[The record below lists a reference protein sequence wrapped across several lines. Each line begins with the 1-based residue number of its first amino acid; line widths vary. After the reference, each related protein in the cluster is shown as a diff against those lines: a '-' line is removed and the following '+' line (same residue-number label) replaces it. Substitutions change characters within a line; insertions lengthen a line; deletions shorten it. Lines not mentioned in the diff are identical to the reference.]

1 MSGKVSSKCLE
12 CPCYS
17 EYEKF
22 DERFYAEKPG
32 GGMGTYGEVIE
43 IENYCSW
50 TDGHAIEPD
59 EYCEVN
65 LIDQKQLDELYISF
79 SKDQVKKIIRILK
92 LEVKI

>member
-1 MSGKVSSKCLE
+1 MSDKVSLKCLE

-17 EYEKF
+17 EHEKF

-43 IENYCSW
+43 IENYCSFL
-50 TDGHAIEPD
+50 DGHAIEPD

-65 LIDQKQLDELYISF
+65 LISQKQLDRLNKQF
-79 SKDQVKKIIRILK
+79 DKLQVETIKRILK
-92 LEVKI
+92 IEVKI